1 MKGYDLGPMKSLSWY
16 QDFAGI
22 NFKQRT
28 VQQSTLDNKPPRFRT
43 QVYHKI
49 FRYKITISS
58 KQLKEDDY
66 TFVAVIFEDEN
77 KTQLYRKDI
86 LPDQIKHWKGLKE
99 IIIESEFMGQYP
111 KNYSVAL

>member
-1 MKGYDLGPMKSLSWY
+1 MFS
-16 QDFAGI
+16 F
-22 NFKQRT
+22 T
-28 VQQSTLDNKPPRFRT
+28 T
-43 QVYHKI
+43 
-49 FRYKITISS
+49 
-58 KQLKEDDY
+58 LKEDDY

-111 KNYSVAL
+111 KNYIVWPYSAAKGWTNQITGAVK